1 MPRPDESIGKTGIA
15 VRRDGNGEYAVTA
28 MAERAMS
35 FVPPKAR

>member
-1 MPRPDESIGKTGIA
+1 MFFGEPGVD
-15 VRRDGNGEYAVTA
+15 VRRDGNGEYVVTA